1 MFGIDDAL
9 PWGGRDDGRNR
20 GGGGR
25 GGGGRRR
32 RGNLGSRGA
41 HEMRMVAVIVDEGL
55 FTFEREVSEMK

>member
-1 MFGIDDAL
+1 MFGINDAWS
-9 PWGGRDDGRNR
+9 WGGRDDGRNP

-25 GGGGRRR
+25 GGRRRR

-55 FTFEREVSEMK
+55 FTFEREVSEMN